1 MTLLPTAFESKAH
14 VFRLIFF
21 LTGSRWFQFVSVD
34 ILKSNWK
41 NFRLVRGNHHTEHFR
56 SFKMLK
62 MLKNVCKNLNM
73 WPMLL
78 FGWNAIT
85 KDLRVGSK
93 NCILLTASLVPFT
106 QPVKGENVALLLH
119 CSINTCVK
127 GVSMG
132 QLWIVSITSY
142 VWNKQLGANLEKKNS
157 TRKCKQRGPEA
168 PYPPTRS
175 TVI

>member
-56 SFKMLK
+56 SFKKKKMYVRICTCGQCCCLDEMPSLK
-62 MLKNVCKNLNM
+62 IWEL
-73 WPMLL
+73 
-78 FGWNAIT
+78 AQ
-85 KDLRVGSK
+85 K

-132 QLWIVSITSY
+132 QLWIVLITSY